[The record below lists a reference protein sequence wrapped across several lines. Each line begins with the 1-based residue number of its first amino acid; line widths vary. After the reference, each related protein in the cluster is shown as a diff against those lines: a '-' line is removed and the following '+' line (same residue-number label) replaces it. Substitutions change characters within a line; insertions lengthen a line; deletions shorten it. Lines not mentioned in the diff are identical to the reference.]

1 MLDFHFILSIIVDEG
16 SDKAPQTKGETP
28 MKYLDKMVDYILTG
42 HCIKTGY
49 ADDGIEAIYKMADGT
64 KYRILLNADYE
75 VVKVNVA

>member
-1 MLDFHFILSIIVDEG
+1 
-16 SDKAPQTKGETP
+16 